1 MAVLLLVSPSS
12 ESPEPV
18 LANGRLKKSPEPV
31 LANVFQSRPL
41 LRNLMGTCKKGNRFH
56 TVACHAVALVNKH

>member
-31 LANVFQSRPL
+31 LAND
-41 LRNLMGTCKKGNRFH
+41 RFSKQ
-56 TVACHAVALVNKH
+56 TVAKKFNGDV